1 MNRIEILIGSD
12 WIMNSARSRLPRDV
26 LLAALILGSLALFAF
41 PIYPFPP
48 GYDSTTD
55 PRVAGFP
62 FTYYCLCSVQTSP
75 DSWTSTYQ
83 LYWIALIEDFLFW
96 ISIVF
101 LFDIMLPKG
110 RSRGT
115 FQPLRMLAHMSVRES
130 QPRTTRR
137 VTGTA
142 VGSRTVPHRAT
153 VAYWTSAYGGSTTAV
168 VDTLEM
174 VPLEYFTDTTTLRS
188 CPVAK
193 GPVPRVVCG
202 SSVQEAP

>member
-1 MNRIEILIGSD
+1 MNRIEILVGSD
-12 WIMNSARSRLPRDV
+12 WIMNSARSRLPRDALV
-26 LLAALILGSLALFAF
+26 AALILGSLALFAF
-41 PIYPFPP
+41 PVYPFPP

-62 FTYYCLCSVQTSP
+62 FTHYCLCSVQTSP

-130 QPRTTRR
+130 QPRATRR

-142 VGSRTVPHRAT
+142 VGVGRYRTAQPSPTGPAR
-153 VAYWTSAYGGSTTAV
+153 TAV
-168 VDTLEM
+168 RRRLWSTRWKWAHWWFS
-174 VPLEYFTDTTTLRS
+174 PTR
-188 CPVAK
+188 
-193 GPVPRVVCG
+193 
-202 SSVQEAP
+202 